1 MYIETA
7 TQQLRTER
15 EIRELFPNVS
25 FPMPFAPPAGYAY
38 VFPAPAPAYDPA
50 TQFLMPG
57 APVLTGLGHWE
68 HTWSVVALAPE
79 RIAELAAAAAAAARQ
94 AAKAARELTVAGIKV
109 TTGNGWEWDGDEVSQ
124 GRMVRAIIA
133 MQATSTPTVNW
144 VLADNTV
151 VQATAAQLTEALAMA
166 GASQAAAWVL
176 P

>member
-7 TQQLRTER
+7 SQQTLAER
-15 EIRELFPNVS
+15 DIRELFPNVS
-25 FPMPFAPPAGYAY
+25 FPHPFVPPAGYAY
-38 VFPAPAPAYDPA
+38 VFPAPAPAYDAA
-50 TQFLMPG
+50 TQALVPG

-68 HTWSVVALAPE
+68 QTWSVVALSAE
-79 RIAELAAAAAAAARQ
+79 RIAELAAAAAAAARE
-94 AAKAARELTVAGIKV
+94 AAKAAREVTVAQIKV
-109 TTGNGWEWDGDEVSQ
+109 TTGNGWQWDGDEVSQ

-133 MQATSTPTVNW
+133 MQATATPTVNW

-166 GASQAAAWVL
+166 GAAQAAAWVL